1 MLYARIR
8 LLFVYILFTT
18 STNYSTNPPPPS
30 CSIAIKVEKKEG
42 ESVDYT
48 KMKIKELKQLLKERD
63 VSCVGCTEKA
73 DYVKKAQE
81 SEL

>member
-1 MLYARIR
+1 M
-8 LLFVYILFTT
+8 
-18 STNYSTNPPPPS
+18 YSV
-30 CSIAIKVEKKEG
+30 AIKVEKKEG
-42 ESVDYT
+42 EATVDYN

-81 SEL
+81 SERDL